1 MIREFW
7 VENCLSIKDRQIIN
21 FETKS
26 KDDDDL
32 LSIDVAK
39 GIRLNK
45 VGIMYGANASGK
57 SNMLSAI
64 QMVFDI
70 LRSARN
76 DVRGT
81 VPAFFSKP
89 FALTTDKPTKLYVS
103 FYKDTTRYDYTVIY
117 HKYYIEHEELYYY
130 PRNSKALFYERDFVS
145 TDSQADIKFGQSI
158 NLKAKTIT
166 SIVENTLNNHS
177 VLSTFSKQMFT
188 DDAKPLRELYNW
200 IVAHYHPVKN
210 LDKEQISIVEMMKNA
225 CEDEKR
231 KRFYLQM
238 LRKADF
244 NIVDFRYDRQ
254 DKGIDNET
262 SSRIAFLNDSASG
275 KFEVL
280 DMFQSDGTIS
290 YLSDVR
296 WLYDM
301 LTGDHVYLLDEFGR
315 DYHYDLLLYYLNV
328 FLYNSEK
335 SQLIFTSQERE
346 LLLEDMLNSHRDVV
360 WFVEKSA
367 KTAASSF
374 TRADQFGLHK
384 NLSLYNSYKI
394 GRLGAKPELGSPYI
408 TLDKYGQ

>member
-7 VENCLSIKDRQIIN
+7 VENYLSIKDRQTIN

-32 LSIDVAK
+32 LSIEVSN

-45 VGIMYGANASGK
+45 IGIMYGANASGK

-64 QMVFDI
+64 QTVFDI

-76 DVRGT
+76 DVRRS

-89 FALTTDKPTKLYVS
+89 FALTADKPTKLYVS
-103 FYKDTTRYDYTVIY
+103 FYKDTTRYDYMVVY

-158 NLKAKTIT
+158 NLKAKTTT

-188 DDAKPLRELYNW
+188 DDAKPLRDLYNW
-200 IVAHYHPVKN
+200 IVNHYHPVKN
-210 LDKEQISIVEMMKNA
+210 FDKEQTTIVNMMKDA
-225 CEDEKR
+225 CEDEK
-231 KRFYLQM
+231 KKKFYLQM
-238 LRKADF
+238 LKKADF

-254 DKGIDNET
+254 DRIIENET
-262 SSRIAFLNDSASG
+262 NSRIAFLNDSASG
-275 KFEVL
+275 KFEVI
-280 DMFQSDGTIS
+280 DMYQSEGTIS
-290 YLSDVR
+290 YLSDIR
-296 WLYDM
+296 WLYDT

-346 LLLEDMLNSHRDVV
+346 LLLEDLLNSHRDIV

-367 KTAASSF
+367 ETAASSF

-408 TLDKYGQ
+408 LID

>member
-7 VENCLSIKDRQIIN
+7 VENYLSISERQTIN

-32 LSIDVAK
+32 LSIEAAK
-39 GIRLNK
+39 GVWLNK
-45 VGIMYGANASGK
+45 IGVLYGANASGK
-57 SNMLSAI
+57 SNLLYAL

-70 LRSARN
+70 LRSARS
-76 DVRGT
+76 DVRRS

-89 FALTTDKPTKLYVS
+89 FALTPDKPIKLYVS
-103 FYKDTTRYDYTVIY
+103 FYKDGTRYDYLVAY

-130 PRNSKALFYERDFVS
+130 PRNSKALFYERNFVS
-145 TDSQADIKFGQSI
+145 PDSQADIKFGQSI
-158 NLKAKTIT
+158 NLKAKTMA

-177 VLSTFSKQMFT
+177 VLSTFSKQMFA
-188 DDAKPLRELYNW
+188 DDAKPLRDLYNW
-200 IVAHYHPVKN
+200 IVTHYHPVKN
-210 LDKEQISIVEMMKNA
+210 FDKEQVTIVEMMKEA
-225 CEDEKR
+225 CEDSK
-231 KRFYLQM
+231 KKKFYLQM
-238 LRKADF
+238 LKKADF

-254 DKGIDNET
+254 NKIIENEPN
-262 SSRIAFLNDSASG
+262 SRIAFLNKSANG
-275 KFEVL
+275 EFEVV
-280 DMFQSDGTIS
+280 DVFQSEGTIS
-290 YLSDVR
+290 YLSDIR

-301 LTGDHVYLLDEFGR
+301 LTSDHVYLLDEFGR

-328 FLYNSEK
+328 FLYNTEK

-346 LLLEDMLNSHRDVV
+346 LLLEDLLNTHRDIV
-360 WFVEKSA
+360 WFVEKSTE
-367 KTAASSF
+367 TAASTI

-408 TLDKYGQ
+408 TMD

>member
-1 MIREFW
+1 MLRIREFW
-7 VENCLSIKDRQIIN
+7 VENYLSIKDRQTVN
-21 FETKS
+21 FESKS

-32 LSIDVAK
+32 LSMEVAR
-39 GIRLNK
+39 GVWLNK
-45 VGIMYGANASGK
+45 LGILYGANASGK
-57 SNMLSAI
+57 SNMLYAMQTAFCI
-64 QMVFDI
+64 M
-70 LRSARN
+70 RSARS
-76 DVRGT
+76 DVRRS

-89 FALTTDKPTKLYVS
+89 FALTEDKPTRLYLS
-103 FYKDTTRYDYTVIY
+103 FYKDGIRYDYLVVY

-145 TDSQADIKFGQSI
+145 ADSQADIKFGQSI
-158 NLKAKTIT
+158 NLKAKTIA

-177 VLSTFSKQMFT
+177 VLATFSKQMFA
-188 DDAKPLRELYNW
+188 DDSKPLRELYNW
-200 IVAHYHPVKN
+200 VTGHFHPVKN
-210 LDKEQISIVEMMKNA
+210 FDKEQITIVNMMKDA

-238 LRKADF
+238 LSKADF
-244 NIVDFRYDRQ
+244 NIVDFKDERI
-254 DKGIDNET
+254 DKTIENET
-262 SSRIAFLNDSASG
+262 NSRIAFINNSASG
-275 KFEVL
+275 KFEVI
-280 DMFQSDGTIS
+280 DMFQSDGTIA

-301 LTGDHVYLLDEFGR
+301 LTGNHIYLLDEFGR

-346 LLLEDMLNSHRDVV
+346 LLLENLLNTHRDIV
-360 WFVEKSA
+360 WFVEKPA
-367 KTAASSF
+367 DTAASIF

-408 TLDKYGQ
+408 IME